1 MAYLNIQSVSATVC
15 SYDRSICVPLTIP
28 HKTLVLSSQVPTHS
42 QTVGIASCRGV
53 HQNMP
58 GMEIVSTSTHWLTVS
73 QPRGREGR
81 KGGRG
86 TGEDKLR
93 GIGGAESEQGKDG

>member
-1 MAYLNIQSVSATVC
+1 
-15 SYDRSICVPLTIP
+15 
-28 HKTLVLSSQVPTHS
+28 
-42 QTVGIASCRGV
+42 
-53 HQNMP
+53 MP